1 MSNLTRFQNKNWH
14 DVKTIVLRYCAP
26 AFTLVTLYLFAFVFA
41 LPGGAH
47 PFISPT
53 IIIPAVALFVWLA
66 LRRRW
71 LSQAQVIN
79 SLWQALTLYLVFVA
93 LSMIEGR
100 TWLVPKK
107 NLIAGLIGLV
117 WYPAT
122 ANFLKQRRAL
132 LAGWLLVALAVEVL
146 SKSRGGWL
154 GFAAGAAFLTVAY
167 WVDRRRVS
175 HVGLVAL
182 SAMAL
187 VTGIAIV
194 AVSMSD
200 THNRVGYTAAL
211 WMVAWRLFLTSP
223 ITGSGPG
230 AFAAA
235 WHNTYPALF
244 PLTHAHS
251 IVFNTLAA
259 WGLVGLIVL
268 VAGLV
273 ILGRSLLRRWRQTSD
288 RLPVAALGASLI
300 TFLIHNLLD
309 STYIEPAL
317 AFVLA
322 IIIVCALHGD
332 KTSNRAS

>member
-26 AFTLVTLYLFAFVFA
+26 ALTLVMLYLFAFVFA

-53 IIIPAVALFVWLA
+53 VIIPAVALFVWLA

-71 LSQAQVIN
+71 LSQAQIIN
-79 SLWQALTLYLVFVA
+79 SLWQALTLYLVFVG

-154 GFAAGAAFLTVAY
+154 GFAAGMAFLAVAH
-167 WVDRRRVS
+167 WVERRRVNRA
-175 HVGLVAL
+175 GLVAL
-182 SAMAL
+182 SAMGL
-187 VTGIAIV
+187 VAGIAIV

-200 THNRVGYTAAL
+200 TQNRVGYTAAL
-211 WMVAWRLFLTSP
+211 WLLAWRLFLTSP

-235 WHNTYPALF
+235 WHMIYPALV

-251 IVFNTLAA
+251 IVFNTLPP
-259 WGLVGLIVL
+259 
-268 VAGLV
+268 
-273 ILGRSLLRRWRQTSD
+273 SD
-288 RLPVAALGASLI
+288 P
-300 TFLIHNLLD
+300 
-309 STYIEPAL
+309 
-317 AFVLA
+317 
-322 IIIVCALHGD
+322 
-332 KTSNRAS
+332 K